1 MRWHGRR
8 PGVVTAVV
16 MRYVLRRVKPA
27 VRIRKEQELQ
37 SCHGVDQR
45 AHAGN
50 PDLGLA
56 VAWVVLAGVVRLLL
70 LFRFEGGGYLRGA
83 MFTRRRQLLF
93 GNYRVLSYF
102 RKCGILALFGTRMDL
117 PWCHRA
123 TASACSWRCGA

>member
-8 PGVVTAVV
+8 PSVVTAVV
-16 MRYVLRRVKPA
+16 MRHVLRRVKPA

-56 VAWVVLAGVVRLLL
+56 VARVVLAGVVRLLL
-70 LFRFEGGGYLRGA
+70 LFRFEGGGICAGRCGSRPLDLRLGLGLGA
-83 MFTRRRQLLF
+83 GR
-93 GNYRVLSYF
+93 
-102 RKCGILALFGTRMDL
+102 IA
-117 PWCHRA
+117 
-123 TASACSWRCGA
+123 ASAATPSDSSCVAPNRTD